1 MKDAIAFRDAGRDL
15 FPGKTFDSLLFD
27 MDGTLLTSIKA
38 SERVWGKWA
47 DQFGLDANDFL
58 PNSHGMRVTE
68 VIESLGLPGVDPE
81 REARSI
87 FEAELADVAD
97 VAEIAG
103 AGAFLATLPPRQWA
117 VVTSAPR
124 ELALR
129 RLSVAGIPEPSVLV
143 TAEDVLLGKP
153 DPASFLLAARR
164 LNVAPARCLVFEDA
178 PAGIRAGEAA
188 GCDVVVVTAAHRQ
201 SAPAGR
207 ASIRDYSRVSI
218 HGSSPDAPARLG
230 E

>member
-1 MKDAIAFRDAGRDL
+1 MKHANTLRDAGRDI
-15 FPGKTFDSLLFD
+15 FPGKAFGALLFD

-47 DQFGLDANDFL
+47 ERFGLKAQDFL
-58 PNSHGMRVTE
+58 PKSHGMRVME

-81 REARSI
+81 CEARSI

-97 VAEIAG
+97 ITEIAG
-103 AGAFLATLPPRQWA
+103 AGAFLATLSPDQWA

-129 RLSVAGIPEPSVLV
+129 RLSVAGIPIPSVLV

-153 DPASFLLAARR
+153 NPASFLLAARR
-164 LNVAPARCLVFEDA
+164 LKIAPEKCLVFEDA

-188 GCDVVVVTAAHRQ
+188 GCDVVVVTAAHHQ
-201 SAPAGR
+201 QTLMGR
-207 ASIRDYSRVSI
+207 PSIQDYSRVSI
-218 HGSSPDAPARLG
+218 HDPPPGAPRSKD
-230 E
+230 